1 MAQLTEEIANNVIK
15 SAEKLV
21 WFRQANAVKKE
32 YIEGKNSLGNASI
45 FLDDNLGNT
54 GISLPWARLAVTAL
68 HDRLEVESI
77 TVEDEDDNAIIQD
90 WVTRDFVFPKLREG
104 IYEGLVA
111 GCSYFLNT
119 MTPLGVRM
127 TAESPNLV
135 YGDYDNATRELKSLF
150 KAKVEKDG
158 NGRDIMTYGELY
170 FPDAILYFEAVDGKA
185 FRVISYRPGY
195 GFVPATKLIN
205 SEDGS
210 LGEGQS
216 EVNHT
221 LRSLIDFGKGQ
232 FANMRVASDAFA
244 QPQTVIAGM
253 NPQNVKNGALSRKA
267 GAVWVIDANKDS
279 DGKTDTVPE
288 VTQLTPGTPD
298 TYIKIAESLV
308 SQLAFL
314 TRLPKSQLGIGATN
328 IPASAEAIKSEEQP
342 FIRRIEKK
350 QRIFNE
356 PIERIVRMAFRMMTG
371 RELKGALNIK
381 WMDASTQT
389 LASDVDA
396 ITKLIASGVI
406 GATDDWVYDRVR
418 IPHAQRAKIRAEMT
432 VGANSLLLQSVR
444 EQAAKAQT
452 ANPELGVPTG
462 QELEQTNNLDTGE

>member
-1 MAQLTEEIANNVIK
+1 MAQLTEEIANSVIK

-21 WFRQANAVKKE
+21 FFRQANAVKKE
-32 YIEGKNSLGNASI
+32 YIEGKNSLFNASI

-77 TVEDEDDNAIIQD
+77 TVEDETDNDILQEWI
-90 WVTRDFVFPKLREG
+90 TRDFVFPKFREG
-104 IYEGLVA
+104 IYEGLAA

-150 KAKVEKDG
+150 KAKVEKDASG
-158 NGRDIMTYGELY
+158 KDIMTYGELY
-170 FPDAILYFEAVDGKA
+170 FPDAILYFEAVDGKE
-185 FRVISYRPGY
+185 FKVISYRNGY
-195 GFVPATKLIN
+195 GYVPATKLIN

-244 QPQTVIAGM
+244 QPQTVITAI
-253 NPQNVKNGALSRKA
+253 NPANIKNGALSRKA
-267 GAVWVIDANKDS
+267 GAVWAIDANKDS
-279 DGKTDTVPE
+279 DGKTDTVPQ

-356 PIERIVRMAFRMMTG
+356 PIERIVRMAFRMQTG

-389 LASDVDA
+389 FASDTDA
-396 ITKLIASGVI
+396 LTKLIAAKVVGPN
-406 GATDDWVYDRVR
+406 DDWVYDRLR
-418 IPHAQRAKIRAEMT
+418 IPQAQRERMRNEMT
-432 VGANSLLLQSVR
+432 TGQNSLVVQSIQ
-444 EQAAKAQT
+444 EAAAKAKA
-452 ANPELGVPTG
+452 ANANLGVAPG
-462 QELEQTNNLDTGE
+462 QSLEQNNQLNL

>member
-1 MAQLTEEIANNVIK
+1 MAQLTEEIANSVIK

-21 WFRQANAVKKE
+21 FFRQANAVKKE
-32 YIEGKNSLGNASI
+32 YIEGKNSLFNASI
-45 FLDDNLGNT
+45 FLDDNLGNS

-77 TVEDEDDNAIIQD
+77 TVEDETDNDIIQE
-90 WVTRDFVFPKLREG
+90 WITRDFVFPKFREG

-150 KAKVEKDG
+150 KAKVEKDASG
-158 NGRDIMTYGELY
+158 KDIMTYGELY
-170 FPDAILYFEAVDGKA
+170 FPDAILYFEAVDGKE
-185 FRVISYRPGY
+185 FKVISYRNGY
-195 GFVPATKLIN
+195 GYVPATKLIN

-244 QPQTVIAGM
+244 QPQTVITAI
-253 NPQNVKNGALSRKA
+253 NPANIKNGALSRKA
-267 GAVWVIDANKDS
+267 GAVWAIDANKDS
-279 DGKTDTVPE
+279 DGKTDTVPQ

-356 PIERIVRMAFRMMTG
+356 PIERIVRMAFRMQTG

-396 ITKLIASGVI
+396 IGKLIDAGVVSP
-406 GATDDWVYDRVR
+406 TDDWVYDRIR
-418 IPHAQRAKIRAEMT
+418 MSYAERERNRAEMST
-432 VGANSLLLQSVR
+432 GKNSLVIQSIQ
-444 EQAAKAQT
+444 EAAAKAKA
-452 ANPELGVPTG
+452 ANANLGVAPG
-462 QELEQTNNLDTGE
+462 QSLEQNNQLNL